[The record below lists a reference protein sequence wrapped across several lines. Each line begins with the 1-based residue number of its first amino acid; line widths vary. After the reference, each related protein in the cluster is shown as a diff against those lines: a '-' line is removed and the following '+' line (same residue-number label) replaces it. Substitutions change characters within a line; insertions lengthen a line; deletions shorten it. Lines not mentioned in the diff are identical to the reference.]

1 MAVATISEIQII
13 LRIPFGKEVRFI
25 SDMLLIV
32 ESTIVKHFNNDF
44 DSGTD
49 FPVALKRPTA
59 ILIKQMIENPGAV
72 FRQEIG
78 DDETTYGKIDLSAIF
93 DGLDYLINT
102 PGGTGGRFFN
112 TKTINRNLGLG
123 T

>member
-1 MAVATISEIQII
+1 MAVATISEIQVL
-13 LRIPFGKEVRFI
+13 LRIPFDKEVRYI
-25 SDMLLIV
+25 SDMIPIV
-32 ESTIVKHFNNDF
+32 DDTINKYFNTAYTN
-44 DSGTD
+44 D
-49 FPVALKRPTA
+49 FPVSLKRPAA

-93 DGLDYLINT
+93 DGLDDLIVVS
-102 PGGTGGRFFN
+102 GGSGGRFFN
-112 TKTINRNLGLG
+112 VKTVNRDLGIG